1 MGITNRMIREITA
14 FVLRSLI
21 TQTFG
26 AHLRGSDD
34 SFSERLLRN
43 FIESSRFHRMD
54 ADAKAGSR
62 RDRWGL
68 LVLVALLI
76 IGIALV
82 RRGRSHRAHLV
93 SE

>member
-1 MGITNRMIREITA
+1 MGITNRMIREVTA
-14 FVLRSLI
+14 TLLRSLF

-43 FIESSRFHRMD
+43 LTESARFHRRD
-54 ADAKAGSR
+54 ANAKIGSR
-62 RDRWGL
+62 RHRWGL

-76 IGIALV
+76 VGIALV